1 MKKKRD
7 AHVTFTKTLLAK
19 RTFHHALK
27 QFRDAVLRRGHSMRR
42 LFIHRRFTNLTGIVS
57 DVDRKK
63 YGKLADID
71 QSGTSTLQPA
81 FVSAIASAETAA
93 NAALQ
98 AQRIAPAGQHAR
110 QERTEEL
117 RKVAPQPHAKALQD
131 KHNRT
136 SHPPNGGEAC
146 PHPHKGGGH
155 RALSMTTQENKPPPC
170 RGGDVPPP
178 P

>member
-71 QSGTSTLQPA
+71 QSGTSKLQPA

-110 QERTEEL
+110 QAQTR
-117 RKVAPQPHAKALQD
+117 RRA
-131 KHNRT
+131 
-136 SHPPNGGEAC
+136 NGGIAQ
-146 PHPHKGGGH
+146 GGPAAPRQGP
-155 RALSMTTQENKPPPC
+155 AGQT
-170 RGGDVPPP
+170 
-178 P
+178 